1 MDDAEVQMRRAL
13 GLQGDSNR
21 SRPEPERSESAPRP
35 GGQFMQAGGHRRR
48 FVQDGDIP
56 VTIVRREHSG
66 DMLARPAAATPSS
79 NRLQRTE
86 AALAAETATRERA
99 ERSLAEAQAMLR
111 DLQTKLGHAAL
122 AKDEAA
128 AALRRERE
136 EFASMRDAAAEQTAR
151 VHEAESRAEAAEVAL
166 GKIED
171 ELQSERGARKV
182 AERALKQAIADKEA
196 AERLLLDLSSAP
208 DPEPAPVV
216 PARRMQP
223 VQAAPRRTK
232 VAKVF
237 VPEPET
243 EPEPVKWW
251 LPKQEKARR
260 R

>member
-1 MDDAEVQMRRAL
+1 
-13 GLQGDSNR
+13 
-21 SRPEPERSESAPRP
+21 
-35 GGQFMQAGGHRRR
+35 MQAGGHRRR

-56 VTIVRREHSG
+56 VTIVRREHSA

-79 NRLQRTE
+79 SRLQRTE
-86 AALAAETATRERA
+86 AALAAETAARERA
-99 ERSLAEAQAMLR
+99 ERALAEAHAVVR

-136 EFASMRDAAAEQTAR
+136 EFASLKDSVAEQTAH
-151 VHEAESRAEAAEVAL
+151 VEEAESRAQAAEQAL

-171 ELQSERGARKV
+171 ELASERSARKA
-182 AERALKQAIADKEA
+182 AERSLKQAIADKEA
-196 AERLLLDLSSAP
+196 AERLVLDLSSAP
-208 DPEPAPVV
+208 DPDPAPVII
-216 PARRMQP
+216 PARRIQP
-223 VQAAPRRTK
+223 VQAAPRRAK

-237 VPEPET
+237 VAEPES

-251 LPKQEKARR
+251 LPKQDKARR